1 MGVPLIAMAI
11 ASVAT
16 SAVSQIAQK
25 SALQNQVDS
34 LNKTR
39 TANAIASSQAQSER
53 NRLTGLQLT
62 EEKRRALRE
71 ASSVVARQASTGV
84 GGITSERV
92 LNNALFQST
101 LNEGT
106 IQAKGEADL
115 ANISMQG
122 NRQEVAITGQINQTY
137 SQMPSTLGIIANSAL
152 AGAQTYLMGSLMGG
166 GSTTGT
172 GLAVSGTSPVPSA
185 SFINPSTL
193 TSQSTQSGAFINL

>member
-1 MGVPLIAMAI
+1 MGMLALGA
-11 ASVAT
+11 
-16 SAVSQIAQK
+16 SAVAGMSAISQVSQK
-25 SALQNQVDS
+25 SALQSQVDS
-34 LNKTR
+34 INKTR
-39 TANAIASSQAQSER
+39 TANAVATVQAENER

-71 ASSVVARQASTGV
+71 ASSMMAKQASTGV

-92 LNNALFQST
+92 LNNSLFQST

-122 NRQEVAITGQINQTY
+122 NRQEVALTGQVNQAY
-137 SQMPSTLGIIANSAL
+137 AQMPSTLGIIANSAM

-166 GSTTGT
+166 ASAGASAG
-172 GLAVSGTSPVPSA
+172 ASGASSA
-185 SFINPSTL
+185 SSSFVNPSTL
-193 TSQSTQSGAFINL
+193 TAQSTPTGAFVNF